1 MLVSS
6 TSFIRQNMLKER
18 NVSYMKPLYIRK
30 KKGWHWK
37 FLQYHVMHFVL
48 IQTLITILSPLHPPL
63 FLPPLSSFSPAQ
75 GNVRSLQNTCL
86 ITHTLPILSQSK
98 KPLLAQAHKLHHY
111 LMNCCRTHLNVADFV
126 SSVSL
131 SVI

>member
-1 MLVSS
+1 
-6 TSFIRQNMLKER
+6 MLKER
-18 NVSYMKPLYIRK
+18 HVPYIKPCYPRK

-37 FLQYHVMHFVL
+37 ILQYCLMHFVL
-48 IQTLITILSPLHPPL
+48 IQTLSTVL
-63 FLPPLSSFSPAQ
+63 FFFFLLSSFSPAQ

-86 ITHTLPILSQSK
+86 ITHTLSILSQSK